1 MRQHLTLLLF
11 LILLPTLTFAQ
22 EDSEYASWVYLS
34 ASKPLTDRW
43 SVSAQTELRTGKT
56 ESGMYL
62 WYIDLGA
69 RYRLAPWLSAST
81 GTDCIRIQSRTSGA
95 WMTDWR
101 PFVALTPSWSMGPL
115 RANVNLCYSYN
126 FFVEETGKDFHLMRY
141 RLHVEYPIRD
151 SRLTPFARLEIRQKP
166 DRLERVRTTL
176 GTSVKV
182 SPRLAF
188 DVAYIYQKMHH
199 GIATHAVSLGY
210 KLTLRGVEKL

>member
-11 LILLPTLTFAQ
+11 LILLPTLTLAQ
-22 EDSEYASWVYLS
+22 EESEYASWVYLS
-34 ASKPLTDRW
+34 ATKPMTDRW
-43 SVSAQTELRTGKT
+43 SASAQTELRTGKT

-62 WYIDLGA
+62 WYIDLAA
-69 RYRLAPWLSAST
+69 RYRLAPWLSASA
-81 GTDCIRIQSRTSGA
+81 GGDYIRIQSRSSGA

-126 FFVEETGKDFHLMRY
+126 FFVEDSGKDYHLMRY
-141 RLHVEYPIRD
+141 RLHLEYPISD
-151 SRLTPFARLEIRQKP
+151 TRLTPFARLEIRQKP
-166 DRLERVRTTL
+166 DQLERVRTTL

-188 DVAYIYQKMHH
+188 DVGYIYQKMHM
-199 GIATHAVSLGY
+199 GVATHAVSLGY
-210 KLTLRGVEKL
+210 KFRM